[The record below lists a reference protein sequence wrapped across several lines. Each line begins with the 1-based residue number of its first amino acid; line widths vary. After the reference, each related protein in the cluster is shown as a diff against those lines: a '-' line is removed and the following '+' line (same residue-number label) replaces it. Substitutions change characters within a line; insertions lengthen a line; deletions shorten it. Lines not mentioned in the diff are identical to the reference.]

1 MFPTVTE
8 TVLRVMASF
17 NRERWIE
24 EERRKSDM
32 AELMMMIDEK
42 NQKVI
47 DEIKKSGAGSLFN
60 LN

>member
-1 MFPTVTE
+1 
-8 TVLRVMASF
+8 MASF

-32 AELMMMIDEK
+32 AGLMMMIDEK

-47 DEIKKSGAGSLFN
+47 DEIKKSGAGN